1 MVAAITHLIRFTVK
15 ITYRLHEEDLWFQ
28 FVPNFEVFFF
38 NYNIFAF
45 LSVSL
50 PHGDI

>member
-1 MVAAITHLIRFTVK
+1 MVAAITNLIRFTVK

-45 LSVSL
+45 LSVSS